1 MANQHKNS
9 LAHVHLPVIELRL
22 RAHNPVED
30 RGKYS
35 QSGSVCY
42 HLLSKATGQR
52 SVTRFNPPKV
62 FRINVSGKR
71 TVTDEMMVS

>member
-42 HLLSKATGQR
+42 HLLRRLLCKLALAF
-52 SVTRFNPPKV
+52 RF
-62 FRINVSGKR
+62 GH
-71 TVTDEMMVS
+71 